1 MQEVTFLKRNA
12 ETWKKVESLL
22 ETDSRM
28 DPDELMDT
36 YIRLTDDLAYSKTF
50 FPASKT
56 TVYLNSLTTRIHQ
69 KIYRKRME
77 NVQRIKK
84 FWLSEL
90 PMLVFKRRRKLLLRS
105 CSVSLIPVLSFP
117 ASLRSNA

>member
-1 MQEVTFLKRNA
+1 MREVTFLKRNA

-90 PMLVFKRRRKLLLRS
+90 PMLVFKHRRKLFT
-105 CSVSLIPVLSFP
+105 SFIIG
-117 ASLRSNA
+117 